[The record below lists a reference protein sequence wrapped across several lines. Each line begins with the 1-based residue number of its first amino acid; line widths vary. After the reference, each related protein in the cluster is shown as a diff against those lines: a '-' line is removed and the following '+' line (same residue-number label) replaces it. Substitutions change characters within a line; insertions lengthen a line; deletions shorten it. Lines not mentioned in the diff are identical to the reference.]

1 MSFHF
6 PRNLP
11 IRGCRSVAKSCPTLR
26 PHGLQRARL
35 LCPPLSPGVW
45 SDLCP
50 LSRWCYLT
58 ISSSA
63 IPSFC
68 LQSFWASGSFLMSWL
83 FASGGQS
90 IGTSA
95 SVLIMN
101 VQGWF
106 PSGLT
111 GCSPGDSQAFSSTTI
126 QKHQFFGAQPSL
138 WSSCRICTW
147 LLEKPSLWLDGPLLA
162 KGISA
167 F

>member
-1 MSFHF
+1 MSDSLQ
-6 PRNLP
+6 PRGMQR
-11 IRGCRSVAKSCPTLR
+11 IRF
-26 PHGLQRARL
+26 
-35 LCPPLSPGVW
+35 LCLPLSPEA
-45 SDLCP
+45 SSNSCP
-50 LSRWCYLT
+50 SSQWCYLT

-63 IPSFC
+63 ISFSFC
-68 LQSFWASGSFLMSWL
+68 LHSFPTSRSFPISQI
-83 FASGGQS
+83 FASSGQNIAAS
-90 IGTSA
+90 ASA